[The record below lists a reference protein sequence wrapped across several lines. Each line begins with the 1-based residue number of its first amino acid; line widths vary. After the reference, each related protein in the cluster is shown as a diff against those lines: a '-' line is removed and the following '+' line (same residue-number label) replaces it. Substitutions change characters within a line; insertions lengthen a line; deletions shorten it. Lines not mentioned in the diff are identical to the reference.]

1 MGEGIVE
8 VFLKYWPIFL
18 RGLGGTL
25 EYAFI
30 AVFFGSILGTLVA
43 MAHLS
48 KNKVLSAIAAVYVNV
63 LRGTPLLVQMYIS
76 YYFLPMAFPALNKI
90 DKVYFV
96 LLALTLNSSAYVSEI
111 FRSGIMSVDK
121 GQTEAARSLGMTS
134 GHCMRYIILPQA
146 IKNILPAIANEFV
159 VIIKESAITYT
170 IGVQDIMSAVN
181 AVKGATFIIM
191 EPLLVATAIYF
202 CLCFPTSKVIAYFE
216 RRMSRGDKR

>member
-146 IKNILPAIANEFV
+146 IKNILPALGNEY
-159 VIIKESAITYT
+159 ISMIKETSLAGTFMLYELMYT
-170 IGVQDIMSAVN
+170 QTLLANKYLIWQPL
-181 AVKGATFIIM
+181 FIIAGIY
-191 EPLLVATAIYF
+191 LLVT
-202 CLCFPTSKVIAYFE
+202 
-216 RRMSRGDKR
+216 MSLSWVVRKMEKRLSVSD